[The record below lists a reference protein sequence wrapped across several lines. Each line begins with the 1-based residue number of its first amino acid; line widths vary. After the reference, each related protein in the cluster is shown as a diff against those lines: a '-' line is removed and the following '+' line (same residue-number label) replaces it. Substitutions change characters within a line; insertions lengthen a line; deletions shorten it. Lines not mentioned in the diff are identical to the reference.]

1 MRPDSV
7 INQWLVRGGIGPFAS
22 GIDERNENIRA
33 PRSEEVR
40 PDHLEELY
48 ESLALQPGMTP
59 ERVLKAKERVEK
71 WMSEMKKGREAQ
83 KRIKEPRKK

>member
-7 INQWLVRGGIGPFAS
+7 INQWLVRGEIGPFAS
-22 GIDERNENIRA
+22 GIDERNENISA

-48 ESLALQPGMTP
+48 QSLALQPGMTP
-59 ERVLKAKERVEK
+59 ERLIRAKEWITKKLERVEE
-71 WMSEMKKGREAQ
+71 SEQR
-83 KRIKEPRKK
+83 KREPRKK

>member
-1 MRPDSV
+1 MMRPDSV

-22 GIDERNENIRA
+22 GIDERNENISA

-48 ESLALQPGMTP
+48 QSLALQPGMTP
-59 ERVLKAKERVEK
+59 ERVLKAKERIKRRVE
-71 WMSEMKKGREAQ
+71 AH
-83 KRIKEPRKK
+83 KRKLEPRKK